1 MRKLLFTIE
10 GRIPRS
16 QYWLAILIYVGVAVA
31 AALVAYLLNSLLP
44 GTVGENGDMTVTG
57 IAALPNILLSLGY
70 TVLSIWSGICV
81 NAKRCHDRGRSGWF
95 QLIILIP
102 IIGQLWYMI
111 ESGLLRGTR
120 GPNLF
125 GPDPLDAVTAASPLA
140 VSA

>member
-16 QYWLAILIYVGVAVA
+16 QYWLAMLIYIGVAVA
-31 AALVAYLLNSLLP
+31 AALVAYLLNSLFP
-44 GTVGENGDMTVTG
+44 GTVGESGDVTVTG
-57 IAALPNILLSLGY
+57 IAALPYILLSLGY

-95 QLIILIP
+95 QLIIFIP

-111 ESGLLRGTR
+111 ESGFLRGTP
-120 GPNLF
+120 GPNSF
-125 GPDPLDAVTAASPLA
+125 GPDPLDVVTAASPLA
-140 VSA
+140 ASA

>member
-16 QYWLAILIYVGVAVA
+16 QYWLAMLIYLGVAVV
-31 AALVAYLLNSLLP
+31 AALVASLLNSLFS
-44 GTVGENGDMTVTG
+44 GTVGDNGDVTVTG
-57 IAALPNILLSLGY
+57 IAALPSILLSLGY

-102 IIGQLWYMI
+102 IIGQIWYMI

-120 GPNLF
+120 GPNPF
-125 GPDPLDAVTAASPLA
+125 GPDPLDGVTAASPLA
-140 VSA
+140 ASA

>member
-16 QYWLAILIYVGVAVA
+16 QYWLAMLMYIGVAVA
-31 AALVAYLLNSLLP
+31 AALVAYLLSSLFP
-44 GTVGENGDMTVTG
+44 GTVGGDGSVTVTG
-57 IAALPNILLSLGY
+57 IAALPYILLSLGY

-102 IIGQLWYMI
+102 LIGPLWYMI
-111 ESGLLRGTR
+111 ECGFLRGTR
-120 GPNLF
+120 GSNPF
-125 GPDPLDAVTAASPLA
+125 GPDPRDTVTAASPLA